1 MELSNT
7 CLKRKRNKN
16 LIEQIES
23 HIIKIDIAD
32 NDIVRKR
39 KRTIHRINNN
49 NNNWRFEKK
58 SLKFDL
64 LIRKKHLRM
73 KSNVF
78 FLLLLAFLFF
88 FLFSFYCFSS
98 HFHRYIIYNIHD
110 FSSHITKY
118 LFPKYNS
125 IQSIGTFH
133 LASQSLLACYSRF
146 EKYLI
151 TEETRR
157 MIFFFLSS

>member
-39 KRTIHRINNN
+39 KRTTHRINNN

-88 FLFSFYCFSS
+88 F
-98 HFHRYIIYNIHD
+98 
-110 FSSHITKY
+110 
-118 LFPKYNS
+118 
-125 IQSIGTFH
+125 
-133 LASQSLLACYSRF
+133 
-146 EKYLI
+146 
-151 TEETRR
+151 
-157 MIFFFLSS
+157 FFLFIAFLPTFIVI